1 MLFLTLDVD
10 AVEAPSIGDCC
21 FTNQARGGLLH
32 QTGVFFSPPFWGL
45 RITSLV
51 QTETEREKKK
61 KQMLGLELSGLI
73 G

>member
-10 AVEAPSIGDCC
+10 AVEAPSIGDLC
-21 FTNQARGGLLH
+21 FTNQDGRP
-32 QTGVFFSPPFWGL
+32 FFRQAGASSHLWAL

-51 QTETEREKKK
+51 QTERERKT
-61 KQMLGLELSGLI
+61 QMLGLELSGLI

>member
-10 AVEAPSIGDCC
+10 AVEAPSIGDLC
-21 FTNQARGGLLH
+21 FTNQDGRPFFVRLEPPPISELLE
-32 QTGVFFSPPFWGL
+32 L
-45 RITSLV
+45 RAWCR
-51 QTETEREKKK
+51 QRERK

>member
-10 AVEAPSIGDCC
+10 AVEAPSIGDRC
-21 FTNQARGGLLH
+21 FTNQARGPFSSGWSL
-32 QTGVFFSPPFWGL
+32 FSSPPPEVLELQAWC
-45 RITSLV
+45 RR
-51 QTETEREKKK
+51 REK